1 MKQFSYMTVLA
12 GLFLAT
18 LTGFAMEPVFTPPV
32 VNRWD
37 VVKFKVPYDLAISLA
52 SVFER
57 AEEYLLTDD
66 RFRWLLPGLY
76 VADSPLPPIEQPKER
91 MRTEEYAVLSDWN
104 VAIERSDRVMVRNR
118 PQPTPSLGKLN
129 PLRGRPLAA

>member
-1 MKQFSYMTVLA
+1 MTVLA

-18 LTGFAMEPVFTPPV
+18 LTGFALEPVYTQPV

-37 VVKFKVPYDLAISLA
+37 IVKFKVPYDLAMSLA

-104 VAIERSDRVMVRNR
+104 VTVERSDRAIMRKR
-118 PQPTPSLGKLN
+118 WQPAPSLGKLN